1 MKSVI
6 GILALVVA
14 VGSPATSAPQK
25 GRYDNLTEEEAAKVW
40 IEEIAQYIATKQEK
54 EIYKSLTT
62 SEERVRFIDT
72 FWAKR
77 DPTPETP
84 ENEYKLEHYRRLAYA
99 NTFFSAGRPGWRTDR
114 GRIYIL
120 LGPPSQVDSDPMGRL
135 AHQFPTEVWT
145 YSQPPHPLLP
155 PNLEIAF
162 VDRRSIGDYE
172 ITFNLLADSDSTR
185 RTEALMNED
194 FLDTLAKAEVRAM
207 NFGRPGTVRSLADG
221 LAPELERL
229 NELAAIAQV
238 PEQAI
243 RPLRETVTTD
253 FSFDAASLDVTP
265 RVEFFRASD
274 GQMAIPVNVDLA
286 YSNFAYVEKGD
297 FYESRFEI
305 LGRIVD
311 GNGNSVDEYVRE
323 ELFALPKDQITV
335 LQHQSVLYQLVL
347 YAPPGE
353 YRLQL
358 AVRDKNQKIR
368 MTESEL
374 SVPAMGDALDLS
386 TVLLAEQILELDNPT
401 IPGKKDP
408 FTFGKYKVLPSQDGS
423 FAPGKSLQVY
433 FEVYN
438 LGLDEE
444 GKTRVKL
451 EYTFRREGR
460 LFRNVAP
467 TYPFPDSR
475 PNRSIMSAI
484 PLKDFTPASY
494 SVTVTLTDEVTGAAV
509 TRQVPFTVR

>member
-6 GILALVVA
+6 GIVGVFLALGVVA
-14 VGSPATSAPQK
+14 NSASQS
-25 GRYDNLTEEEAAKVW
+25 RYDDLTEEEAAKVW
-40 IEEIAQYIATKQEK
+40 IEEIAAYITTKYERNVYK
-54 EIYKSLTT
+54 ELQT

-72 FWAKR
+72 FWARR

-84 ENEYKLEHYRRLAYA
+84 ENEYQLEHYRRLAYA
-99 NTFFSAGRPGWRTDR
+99 NTFFNAGRPGWRTDR

-120 LGPPSQVDSDPMGRL
+120 LGPPNQIDSDPMGRH

-145 YSQPPHPLLP
+145 YSQPPHPTLP

-162 VDRRSIGDYE
+162 VDRRSIGDFE
-172 ITFNLLADSDSTR
+172 ITFNMLADSDSTR
-185 RTEALMNED
+185 RTEALMDEN
-194 FLDTLAKAEVRAM
+194 FLDELARAEVRSM
-207 NFGRPGTVRSLADG
+207 NFGRPGTMTSIADG

-229 NELAAIAQV
+229 SELAAIAQI
-238 PEQAI
+238 PERAI
-243 RPLRETVTTD
+243 QPLREVVTTD
-253 FSFDAASLDVTP
+253 FKFDIATLDVTP

-274 GQMAIPVNVDLA
+274 GEVAIPVNVDLA
-286 YSNFAYVEKGD
+286 YRNFAYVEKGA

-311 GNGNSVDEYVRE
+311 QDGNSVDEYVRE
-323 ELFALPKDQITV
+323 ELFALPKDQIAL
-335 LQHQSVLYQLVL
+335 LQNQSVLYQFVL
-347 YAPPGE
+347 YAPPGD

-358 AVRDKNQKIR
+358 AVRDKNQQLR

-374 SVPAMGDALDLS
+374 LVPAVGDSLNVS
-386 TVLLAEQILELDNPT
+386 TVLLAKQILELEEP
-401 IPGKKDP
+401 PPEGKKEP
-408 FTFGKYKVLPSQDGS
+408 FTFGRYKVLPSQDGS
-423 FAPGKSLQVY
+423 FEPGASLHVY

-438 LGLDEE
+438 LGLDEG

-467 TYPFPDSR
+467 IYPFPDSKQ
-475 PNRSIMSAI
+475 NRSIMSAI
-484 PLKDFTPASY
+484 PLEDFTPAEY
-494 SVTVTLTDEVTGAAV
+494 SLSVKVTDETTGEA
-509 TRQVPFTVR
+509 TTKQVPFAVR